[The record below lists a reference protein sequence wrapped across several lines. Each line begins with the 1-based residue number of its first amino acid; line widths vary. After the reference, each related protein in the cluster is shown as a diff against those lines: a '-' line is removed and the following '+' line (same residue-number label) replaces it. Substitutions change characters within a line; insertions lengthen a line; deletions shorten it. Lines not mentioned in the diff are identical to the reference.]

1 MTYML
6 LQYPD
11 ASLEMPSLVRAIHD
25 KNILSWYIFLME
37 SCDLYYESRFS
48 VLTNCLMC
56 KRSKFLKI
64 KLKMHDGNELRTIRS
79 SENFCFKHILFT
91 TK

>member
-1 MTYML
+1 ML

-11 ASLEMPSLVRAIHD
+11 ASLEMASLVRAIQD

-48 VLTNCLMC
+48 VLANCLMC
-56 KRSKFLKI
+56 KRSKFLKM

-79 SENFCFKHILFT
+79 SDNFFLNIFYSQLNE
-91 TK
+91 